1 MCPYYFDLE
10 EKFLERAGIKPAA
23 TTDEVF
29 GGNDDGQNIFDTNDG
44 SYSYGDDLSDSSYV
58 NEEDESSK
66 SDNTPRRGLIVS
78 NSKNK
83 TTNSAKAAKGKESAK
98 MKKTY
103 KGSGDIDGF
112 NALMMTIAKR
122 KNVEMQ
128 ATKNSNDKVDSIVHL
143 MESWKSAHEA
153 MGCPIKAAFAC
164 PAFEQFLDR
173 KEKKKLIKYRREMDA
188 PLSSDSSDE

>member
-29 GGNDDGQNIFDTNDG
+29 DGNDDGQNIFDTNDG
-44 SYSYGDDLSDSSYV
+44 SYSDGDDLSDSLYV

-66 SDNTPRRGLIVS
+66 GDNTPRRGLIVS

-98 MKKTY
+98 RRKTY
-103 KGSGDIDGF
+103 KGSSDIDGF

-122 KNVEMQ
+122 KNAEMQ

-143 MESWKSAHEA
+143 MKSWKREQEA

-164 PAFEQFLDR
+164 PAFEKILDQ
-173 KEKKKLIKYRREMDA
+173 KEKKKLIKYRRVMEA